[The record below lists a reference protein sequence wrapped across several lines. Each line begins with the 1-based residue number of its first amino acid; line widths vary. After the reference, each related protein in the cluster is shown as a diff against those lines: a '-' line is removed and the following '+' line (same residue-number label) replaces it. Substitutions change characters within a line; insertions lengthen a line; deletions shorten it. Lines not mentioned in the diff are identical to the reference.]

1 MDISP
6 FAFFTALLWSGL
18 FITLFHSCRRNNLF
32 ITKVGIFVLFFL
44 IAVSA
49 FRMLFTIELPFTF
62 VVRSPFFL
70 TNLQDFLNTEF
81 VLDLAVVHFLLGSW
95 ATIALILLVDYVK
108 VMYKNIRSLK
118 TVYYKIDV
126 ESQKILEQ
134 IADGSKCKKIPTSI
148 RCNDIAGP
156 FIFDYAKPMIYLP
169 DYDYSEQDLYNV
181 LLHEWVHF
189 YHRDAWIKI
198 LVQLFCIVF
207 WWNPLV
213 YIMQAD
219 VIQIL
224 EMNCD
229 RTAAKILKKN
239 NRKVTSYTETII
251 NMVRQQ
257 KTVKKKVSISTFLS
271 KMFYTEKQGEEDLKQ
286 RFIILLRSEKMEVD
300 KKAVALFVT
309 AVLSLFAFSFTF
321 VIQPENPMPTFNGA
335 VDTSA
340 MFLQL
345 EEDGSY
351 GLYINGVYKGVV
363 APEKIES
370 FIEAGVPIKNGDNNT

>member
-6 FAFFTALLWSGL
+6 FAFFMALLWSSL

-44 IAVSA
+44 IAVSG

-70 TNLQDFLNTEF
+70 TSLQDFLNREF
-81 VLDLAVVHFLLGSW
+81 VLDLAIVHFLMGIW
-95 ATIALILLVDYVK
+95 GTVALVLLVDYVK
-108 VMYKNIRSLK
+108 VMYKNIRSVK

-126 ESQKILEQ
+126 ESQKMLEQ
-134 IADGSKCKKIPTSI
+134 IADGSRCKKIPTSI
-148 RCNDIAGP
+148 RCHDIASP

-169 DYDYSEQDLYNV
+169 EYEYSEQDLYNV

-198 LVQLFCIVF
+198 LIQLFCIAF

-239 NRKVTSYTETII
+239 NREVTSYTDTII

-257 KTVKKKVSISTFLS
+257 KTVKKKVSISSLLS
-271 KMFYTEKQGEEDLKQ
+271 RMFYTEKQGEEDLKQ
-286 RFIILLRSEKMEVD
+286 RFIILLRSQKTKVD
-300 KKAVALFVT
+300 KKAVTLFVV
-309 AVLSLFAFSFTF
+309 AVLSLFVFSFTF
-321 VIQPENPMPTFNGA
+321 VIQPYHQTPS
-335 VDTSA
+335 V
-340 MFLQL
+340 
-345 EEDGSY
+345 
-351 GLYINGVYKGVV
+351 
-363 APEKIES
+363 EKIVDMQIILNENKQYILYVNGNYKRVLTS
-370 FIEAGVPIKNGDNNT
+370 DEVNSLLDLGIAIEKEDSKDEK

>member
-6 FAFFTALLWSGL
+6 FAFFMALLWSGL

-95 ATIALILLVDYVK
+95 ATIALIFLVDYIK
-108 VMYKNIRSLK
+108 VMYKNIHSLK

-134 IADGSKCKKIPTSI
+134 IADSSRCKKIPTSI
-148 RCNDIAGP
+148 RCSDIAGP

-219 VIQIL
+219 VMQIL

-286 RFIILLRSEKMEVD
+286 RFIILLRSEKTKVD
-300 KKAVALFVT
+300 KKAVALFVV

-321 VIQPENPMPTFNGA
+321 VVQPYRESPSNSSV
-335 VDTSA
+335 VDIS
-340 MFLQL
+340 MMYLQL
-345 EEDGSY
+345 EEDGMYS
-351 GLYINGVYKGVV
+351 LYINGIYKISMTSDDA
-363 APEKIES
+363 APLIES
-370 FIEAGVPIKNGDNNT
+370 GVMIKDWDEKS

>member
-6 FAFFTALLWSGL
+6 FAFFMALLWSGL
-18 FITLFHSCRRNNLF
+18 FIILFHSCRRNNLF

-219 VIQIL
+219 VMQIL

-286 RFIILLRSEKMEVD
+286 RFIILLRSEKTKVD

-321 VIQPENPMPTFNGA
+321 VIQPENPMPIFSGEVET
-335 VDTSA
+335 TT

-345 EEDGSY
+345 EEDGNYS
-351 GLYINGVYKGVV
+351 LYIDGVYEGSLSS
-363 APEKIES
+363 EKAITFIES
-370 FIEAGVPIKNGDNNT
+370 GVPIKGGDNEI

>member
-6 FAFFTALLWSGL
+6 FAFFMALLWSGL

-108 VMYKNIRSLK
+108 VMYKNIHSLK

-148 RCNDIAGP
+148 RCSDIAGP

-219 VIQIL
+219 VMQIL

-286 RFIILLRSEKMEVD
+286 RFIILLRSEKTEVD
-300 KKAVALFVT
+300 KRAVALFVT

-321 VIQPENPMPTFNGA
+321 VIQPENPAPVVEGA
-335 VDTSA
+335 VDVSEVY
-340 MFLQL
+340 LQL
-345 EEDGSY
+345 EENGNYS
-351 GLYINGVYKGVV
+351 LYIDGIYQGLLTPDK
-363 APEKIES
+363 AMPLIES
-370 FIEAGVPIKNGDNNT
+370 GITIKNGENKT